1 MPRLLITIRQMGI
14 LASGT
19 VKLTFSPKRW
29 LQTQLHLQI
38 HKSHRHST
46 LTLLPSSAQSIMGA
60 SQTIAPAAARVHKS
74 LIRIVLVLLSLPT
87 LKSHRESLMALELVL
102 KLMEKISILTLFLHQ
117 LIKTHGLEQA
127 LERQPQTITAMCK
140 SKLPVTVPQQP
151 LSLLKDLLGKPNALI
166 SLSLLRAQEPQ
177 HSN

>member
-1 MPRLLITIRQMGI
+1 MGI

-19 VKLTFSPKRW
+19 VKLTFSPKPW

-46 LTLLPSSAQSIMGA
+46 QTLLPSSVQSIMGA

-102 KLMEKISILTLFLHQ
+102 KSMAKISILTLFLHQ

-127 LERQPQTITAMCK
+127 RERQPQTITAMCK
-140 SKLPVTVPQQP
+140 LKLPVTVSQQP
-151 LSLLKDLLGKPNALI
+151 LSLLKDLQGKPNALI